1 MDKDKKI
8 TLSLFLTWVVFGLF
22 NLFGQPEAFVP
33 PIIVDGL
40 MIAVLGVYFFFP
52 YQKNFFHPAIICFTL
67 FVLHLSAMELGW
79 LDISMTSV
87 VIAISI
93 NILFIMY
100 LILGAFFILKENRL
114 IAIILF
120 IIILSHSLSI
130 SLALFDFYPM
140 GRFMPMVVYSI
151 TGIASMI
158 SILLLKNDLPIY
170 NSLKRIY
177 LLLLLHFAFDMGNY
191 FALLQ
196 FTSN

>member
-1 MDKDKKI
+1 MDRDKKI

-40 MIAVLGVYFFFP
+40 IVAGLGIYFFFP
-52 YQKNFFHPAIICFTL
+52 YQKNFFHPPILCFTL

-79 LDISMTSV
+79 LSISMTSV

-93 NILFIMY
+93 NILFITY
-100 LILGAFFILKENRL
+100 LILGAFSILKKDRL

-120 IIILSHSLSI
+120 IIILSHTI
-130 SLALFDFYPM
+130 SMCLALFEFFPI
-140 GRFMPMVVYSI
+140 GKFMPIIVYSI
-151 TGIASMI
+151 TGISAML
-158 SILLLKNDLPIY
+158 SIFLLKNEFPVY
-170 NSLKRIY
+170 NSLKRLY
-177 LLLLLHFAFDMGNY
+177 LLLILHFIFDIGNY
-191 FALLQ
+191 LALLQ